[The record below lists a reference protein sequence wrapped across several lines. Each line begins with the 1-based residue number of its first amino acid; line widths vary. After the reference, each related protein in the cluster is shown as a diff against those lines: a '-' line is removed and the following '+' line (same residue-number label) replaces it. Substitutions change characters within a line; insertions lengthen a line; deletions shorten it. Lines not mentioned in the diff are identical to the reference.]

1 MSSQGLSFHSVLSA
15 HQFNKDEILYL
26 LQLASTIEQ
35 RLQKEKYIPLLDRYI
50 LATLFFEP
58 STRTRLS
65 FETAMHRLG
74 GRVISS
80 VGIQFSSLSKGES
93 LYDTLKM
100 IESYADICVIR
111 HPMEGAS
118 ALAASNISI
127 PVINGGDG
135 AGEHPTQALLDLY
148 TIQKYHSLDKKITVG
163 FVGDIKFGR
172 TIHSLVTLLSLF
184 DVELR
189 FISPVELAL
198 PQKYKQTL
206 NEKNIPIVES
216 EDINLLK
223 DCDIAYITRVQEERF
238 LDHMEYEKF
247 KDAYIIDNKF
257 LQQCNPNIKVMHP
270 LPRLSEIA
278 VEVDKHPAAV
288 YFQQANNGVYMR
300 MALILELLKEKLS

>member
-1 MSSQGLSFHSVLSA
+1 MSSQGLSFRSVLSA
-15 HQFNKDEILYL
+15 HQFSKNEILYVM
-26 LQLASTIEQ
+26 QLAFTLEQ
-35 RLQKEKYIPLLDRYI
+35 RLQKEKHLPLLDRYI

-118 ALAASNISI
+118 GLAASNISV

-135 AGEHPTQALLDLY
+135 AGEHPSQALLDLY
-148 TIQKYHSLDKKITVG
+148 TIQKYKSLDEKIVIG
-163 FVGDIKFGR
+163 FVGDIKYGR
-172 TIHSLVTLLSLF
+172 TIHSLLMLLSHF
-184 DVELR
+184 NVELK
-189 FISPVELAL
+189 FISPQELSL
-198 PQKYKQTL
+198 PQKYKAILQ
-206 NEKNIPIVES
+206 EKNISFFES
-216 EDINLLK
+216 EDINELK
-223 DCDIAYITRVQEERF
+223 DCDFAYITRVQEERF

-247 KDAYIIDNKF
+247 KDAYIIDNTF
-257 LQQCNPNIKVMHP
+257 LQQCNPQIKVMHP
-270 LPRLSEIA
+270 LPRLSEIS
-278 VEVDKHPAAV
+278 VEVDQHPAAV
-288 YFQQANNGVYMR
+288 YFEQANNGVYIR
-300 MALILELLKEKLS
+300 MALILELIGEKLT